1 MVSKMERK
9 IILVTQTEAYMMISD
24 LRNGEPTHNGDRTS
38 RYIDIAKGYGEKM
51 GRTVKAALIEE
62 KSGLPK
68 SEQAYAIH
76 IINDVDESDC
86 RIFETNHLDEEE
98 LESLLGTILDA
109 LEDGRL

>member
-1 MVSKMERK
+1 
-9 IILVTQTEAYMMISD
+9 
-24 LRNGEPTHNGDRTS
+24 
-38 RYIDIAKGYGEKM
+38 M

-68 SEQAYAIH
+68 SEQAYALH